1 MLSAKPPKK
10 YRLMLKA
17 TQWEYRPPNEAVLK
31 AFRTLGLEAF
41 ELANNDLALD
51 EIRTL
56 LELPRDFNDV
66 RFRIRGFIAGR
77 PGLSASDFKS
87 KARLKG
93 ALRAIHRG
101 TQRPFV
107 RPPPA
112 AHSPAA
118 QGQLDE
124 QEICAR
130 TAAVQPL
137 EHFSMAKNRTK
148 TSHPILGFDVNSSAD
163 GRMASPQL
171 VAPVEL
177 KTKPEIAHLGPSA
190 FGIAQQLAIQ
200 AFAEGVDHGCLLLV
214 ERPTV
219 GAKNRP
225 GFTVIVVSR
234 LFEFHAKALQGWID
248 GDPELA
254 LLVGQ
259 LSEGA
264 GA

>member
-10 YRLMLKA
+10 YRALLKA
-17 TQWEYRPPNEAVLK
+17 TQWESRPPTDAVLN

-41 ELANNDLALD
+41 ELPDRDKALD
-51 EIRTL
+51 EITTL
-56 LELPRDFNDV
+56 LELPRDFDGV
-66 RFRIRGFIAGR
+66 RFRIRGFMAGR
-77 PGLSASDFKS
+77 PGLCASDFKS
-87 KARLKG
+87 KSRLKG

-112 AHSPAA
+112 ANSPAA
-118 QGQLDE
+118 QGQLVE

-148 TSHPILGFDVNSSAD
+148 TSHPILGLQVNSSAD
-163 GRMASPQL
+163 GRMASTQF

-177 KTKPEIAHLGPSA
+177 KSKAAIDHVEPSA
-190 FGIAQQLAIQ
+190 FGIAQQMAIQ
-200 AFAEGVDHGCLLLV
+200 SFAEGVDHGLLLLV

-225 GFTVIVVSR
+225 GFTIVVVSR
-234 LFEFHAKALQGWID
+234 LFEFHAKALQCWID
-248 GDPELA
+248 GDPDLA
-254 LLVGQ
+254 RLVEQ